1 MGIHGPGGGQRKEKQ
16 KWTIE
21 KPKVDNARRLQGTYF
36 IDLWM
41 QSSLH
46 GPRVARCLTMR
57 CLHKCSSNSFCCV
70 LVPDTT
76 KSLPCLNTDMPNAIE
91 WYRQSENFPVSYPI
105 TVMAF
110 SLATIEA
117 LCSIHRSIHG
127 FVQNCVTTRTLEI
140 FWKIYTPA
148 MLKAIATTEGWRRQT
163 VKPNANPR
171 RDSPNLPVL
180 SPVPVFQMYLPH
192 FQTVF
197 YLAQDIFFASWVVI
211 FLTPVQG
218 RFPQKMLVES
228 WKFPCQQQYCA
239 NFNVRSTGKFVALK
253 RTARQN
259 TLALWRPMN
268 LRESVH

>member
-1 MGIHGPGGGQRKEKQ
+1 MLDDEMLTQVFLELFLLCSRARHHKVVTVSDHRHAKCARMVQTKRK
-16 KWTIE
+16 
-21 KPKVDNARRLQGTYF
+21 L
-36 IDLWM
+36 
-41 QSSLH
+41 
-46 GPRVARCLTMR
+46 PRVVSHHCHSILT
-57 CLHKCSSNSFCCV
+57 CN
-70 LVPDTT
+70 
-76 KSLPCLNTDMPNAIE
+76 
-91 WYRQSENFPVSYPI
+91 
-105 TVMAF
+105 
-110 SLATIEA
+110 IEA
-117 LCSIHRSIHG
+117 LCSILRSIHG

-148 MLKAIATTEGWRRQT
+148 MLKATATTKGWRRQT
-163 VKPNANPR
+163 VKPNANPS
-171 RDSPNLPVL
+171 RDSPNMPVL

-228 WKFPCQQQYCA
+228 WKFSCQQQYCA

-253 RTARQN
+253 RTARKN

-268 LRESVH
+268 LRESVY